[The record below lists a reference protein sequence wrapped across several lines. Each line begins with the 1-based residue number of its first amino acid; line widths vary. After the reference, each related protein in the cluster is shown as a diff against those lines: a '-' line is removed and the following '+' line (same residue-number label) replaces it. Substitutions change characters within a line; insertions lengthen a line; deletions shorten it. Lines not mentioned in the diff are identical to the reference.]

1 MVGRPG
7 DGGVPG
13 SDLAC
18 PVNDYERIQFLT
30 DERKRL
36 QKIVDELAATIR
48 SQRQKIRDADVYIQV
63 LEDENELFQ
72 QRISEL
78 EGGSSVEQAS

>member
-1 MVGRPG
+1 M
-7 DGGVPG
+7 
-13 SDLAC
+13 
-18 PVNDYERIQFLT
+18 NDYERIQFLT